1 MAMIDWNDFAVTET
15 VEFYEDE
22 ENDLTIEKA
31 T

>member
-1 MAMIDWNDFAVTET
+1 MIDWNDFAVTET